1 MRNIY
6 LGPPGTGKTSKLL
19 ELVDGALEI
28 GTPPRYIGYFAFTRA
43 ANEESINRACSKFQ
57 LSRKDLP
64 FFRTLHSLA
73 FRQLG
78 LKSSQVMAD
87 QHYQE
92 FGEWLG
98 IRISGGLDRDTG
110 VFYGSERGDEILAL
124 INKARIRDIAV
135 EQQWCE
141 DVLDISWLEVER
153 VDRALRLYKE
163 RREIVDYTDMLSL
176 FLKQKPVPFLET
188 MFVDE
193 AQDLNRLQWKMVYL
207 LEEISKNCFIAGDDD
222 QAIFK
227 WAGADVDQFLD
238 LTGETTV
245 LDKSFRLP
253 KKIARFAKSIVQRI
267 DRRYEKEWDSRED
280 EGLLEYHTKFDY
292 IDMSVGEWM
301 VLARTHYLL
310 QPIEAQCRREGW
322 FYSKNN
328 VPSVRKSLITS
339 IQDWERLRKGESIS
353 SAAVRKMYQFFKAD
367 GNVTKKGRGLKDVT
381 EYETFTLQDL
391 QKNHGLR
398 MSAIWHEAFD
408 NVSIYEREYMI
419 ALLRRGEKLTEDPR
433 VRLST
438 IHAAKGKECQ
448 HVVLLTD
455 LSRKAWTQM
464 QVHENDELRT
474 FYVGATRARE
484 SLHIIMPQ
492 TQYYFPMG
500 AKG

>member
-19 ELVDGALEI
+19 ELVDSALEI
-28 GTPPRYIGYFAFTRA
+28 GTPSRYIGYFAFTRA
-43 ANEESINRACSKFQ
+43 ANEESINRACTKFQ

-78 LKSSQVMAD
+78 LKSNQVMGD

-98 IRISGGLDRDTG
+98 LRISGGLDRDTG
-110 VFYGSERGDEILAL
+110 VFYGNERGDEILAL
-124 INKARIRDIAV
+124 INKARIRDISV
-135 EQQWCE
+135 EHQWY
-141 DVLDISWLEVER
+141 DDSSDISWLDVER

-176 FLKQKPVPFLET
+176 FLIQKPVPFLET
-188 MFVDE
+188 IFIDE

-207 LEEISKNCFIAGDDD
+207 LEEVSKNCVIAGDDD

-238 LTGETTV
+238 LTGRTTV

-253 KKIARFAKSIVQRI
+253 NKIANFAKSIVKRI
-267 DRRYEKEWDSRED
+267 DRRYEKEWSSRDD

-292 IDMSVGEWM
+292 INMSKGEWL

-339 IQDWERLRKGESIS
+339 IQDWEKLRKGESIS
-353 SAAVRKMYQFFKAD
+353 SAAVRKMYQFFKSD
-367 GNVTKKGRGLKDVT
+367 GNVTKKGRGLKNVT
-381 EYETFTLQDL
+381 EYETFSLQNL
-391 QKNHGLR
+391 QNDYGLR
-398 MSAIWHEAFD
+398 TSGIWHEAFD
-408 NVSIYEREYMI
+408 NLSIYEREYMI
-419 ALLRRGEKLTEDPR
+419 ALLRRGEKLTEEPR

-484 SLHIIMPQ
+484 SLHVIMPQ
-492 TQYYFPMG
+492 TQYFFPIG
-500 AKG
+500 ANG

>member
-19 ELVDGALEI
+19 ELVDSALEI
-28 GTPPRYIGYFAFTRA
+28 GTPSRYIGYFAFTRA
-43 ANEESINRACSKFQ
+43 ANEESINRACTKFQ

-78 LKSSQVMAD
+78 LKSNQVMGD

-98 IRISGGLDRDTG
+98 LRISGGLDRDTG
-110 VFYGSERGDEILAL
+110 VFYGNERGDEILAL
-124 INKARIRDIAV
+124 INKARIRDISV
-135 EQQWCE
+135 EHQWY
-141 DVLDISWLEVER
+141 DDSSDISWLEVER

-176 FLKQKPVPFLET
+176 FLIQKPVPFLET
-188 MFVDE
+188 IFIDE

-207 LEEISKNCFIAGDDD
+207 LEEVSKNCVIAGDDD

-238 LTGETTV
+238 LTGRTTV

-253 KKIARFAKSIVQRI
+253 NKIANFAKSIVKRI
-267 DRRYEKEWDSRED
+267 DRRYEKEWSSRDD

-292 IDMSVGEWM
+292 INMSKGEWL

-339 IQDWERLRKGESIS
+339 IQDWEKLRKGESIS
-353 SAAVRKMYQFFKAD
+353 SAAVRKMYQFFKSD
-367 GNVTKKGRGLKDVT
+367 GNVTKKGRGLKNVT
-381 EYETFTLQDL
+381 EYETFSLQNL
-391 QKNHGLR
+391 QNDYGLR
-398 MSAIWHEAFD
+398 TSGIWHEAFD
-408 NVSIYEREYMI
+408 NLSIYEREYMI
-419 ALLRRGEKLTEDPR
+419 ALLRRGEKLTEEPR

-484 SLHIIMPQ
+484 SLHVIMPQ
-492 TQYYFPMG
+492 TQYFFPIG
-500 AKG
+500 ANG

>member
-1 MRNIY
+1 M
-6 LGPPGTGKTSKLL
+6 G
-19 ELVDGALEI
+19 
-28 GTPPRYIGYFAFTRA
+28 
-43 ANEESINRACSKFQ
+43 
-57 LSRKDLP
+57 
-64 FFRTLHSLA
+64 
-73 FRQLG
+73 
-78 LKSSQVMAD
+78 D

-98 IRISGGLDRDTG
+98 LRISGGLDRDTG
-110 VFYGSERGDEILAL
+110 VFYGNERGDEILAL
-124 INKARIRDIAV
+124 INKARIRDISV
-135 EQQWCE
+135 EHQWY
-141 DVLDISWLEVER
+141 DDSSDISWLEVER

-176 FLKQKPVPFLET
+176 FLIQKPVPFLET
-188 MFVDE
+188 IFIDE

-207 LEEISKNCFIAGDDD
+207 LEEVSKNCVIAGDDD

-238 LTGETTV
+238 LTGRTTV

-253 KKIARFAKSIVQRI
+253 NKIANFAKSIVKRI
-267 DRRYEKEWDSRED
+267 DRRYEKEWSSRDD

-292 IDMSVGEWM
+292 INMSKGEWL

-339 IQDWERLRKGESIS
+339 IQDWEKLRKGESIS
-353 SAAVRKMYQFFKAD
+353 SAAVRKMYQFFKSD
-367 GNVTKKGRGLKDVT
+367 GNVTKKGRGLKNVT
-381 EYETFTLQDL
+381 EYETFSLQNL
-391 QKNHGLR
+391 QNDYGLR
-398 MSAIWHEAFD
+398 TSGIWHEAFD
-408 NVSIYEREYMI
+408 NLSIYEREYMI
-419 ALLRRGEKLTEDPR
+419 ALLRRGEKLTEEPR

-484 SLHIIMPQ
+484 SLHVIMPQ
-492 TQYYFPMG
+492 TQYFFPIG
-500 AKG
+500 ANG

>member
-19 ELVDGALEI
+19 ELVDNALEI
-28 GTPPRYIGYFAFTRA
+28 GTPSRYIGYFAFTRA
-43 ANEESINRACSKFQ
+43 ANEESINRACTKFQ

-78 LKSSQVMAD
+78 LKSNQVMGD

-98 IRISGGLDRDTG
+98 LRISGGLDRDTG
-110 VFYGSERGDEILAL
+110 VFYGNERGDEILAL
-124 INKARIRDIAV
+124 INKARIRDISV
-135 EQQWCE
+135 EHQWY
-141 DVLDISWLEVER
+141 DDSSDISWLEVER

-176 FLKQKPVPFLET
+176 FLIQKPVPFLET
-188 MFVDE
+188 IFIDE

-207 LEEISKNCFIAGDDD
+207 LEEVSKNCVIAGDDD

-238 LTGETTV
+238 LTGRTTV

-253 KKIARFAKSIVQRI
+253 NKIANFAKSIVKRI
-267 DRRYEKEWDSRED
+267 DRRYEKEWSSRDD

-292 IDMSVGEWM
+292 INMSKGEWL

-339 IQDWERLRKGESIS
+339 IQDWEKLAILLGSL
-353 SAAVRKMYQFFKAD
+353 SAAVRKMYQFFKSD
-367 GNVTKKGRGLKDVT
+367 GNVTKKGRGLKNVT
-381 EYETFTLQDL
+381 EYETFSLQNL
-391 QKNHGLR
+391 QNDYGLR
-398 MSAIWHEAFD
+398 TSGIWHEAFD
-408 NVSIYEREYMI
+408 NLSIYEREYMI
-419 ALLRRGEKLTEDPR
+419 ALLRRGEKLTEEPR

-484 SLHIIMPQ
+484 SLHVIMPQ
-492 TQYYFPMG
+492 TQYFFPIG
-500 AKG
+500 ANG

>member
-19 ELVDGALEI
+19 ELVDNALEI
-28 GTPPRYIGYFAFTRA
+28 GTPSRYIGYFAFTRA
-43 ANEESINRACSKFQ
+43 ANEESINRACTKFQ

-78 LKSSQVMAD
+78 LKSNQVMGD

-98 IRISGGLDRDTG
+98 LRISGGLDRDTG
-110 VFYGSERGDEILAL
+110 VFYGNERGDEILAL
-124 INKARIRDIAV
+124 INKARIRDISV
-135 EQQWCE
+135 EHQWY
-141 DVLDISWLEVER
+141 DDSSDISWLEVER

-176 FLKQKPVPFLET
+176 FLIQKPVPFLET
-188 MFVDE
+188 IFIDE

-207 LEEISKNCFIAGDDD
+207 LEEVSKNCVIAGDDD

-238 LTGETTV
+238 LTGRTTV

-253 KKIARFAKSIVQRI
+253 NKIANFAKSIVKRI
-267 DRRYEKEWDSRED
+267 DRRYEKEWSSRDD

-292 IDMSVGEWM
+292 INMSKGEWL

-339 IQDWERLRKGESIS
+339 IQDWEKLRKGESIS
-353 SAAVRKMYQFFKAD
+353 SAAVRKMYQFFKSD
-367 GNVTKKGRGLKDVT
+367 GNVTKKGRGLKNVT
-381 EYETFTLQDL
+381 EYETFSLQNL
-391 QKNHGLR
+391 QNDYGLR
-398 MSAIWHEAFD
+398 TSGIWHEAFD
-408 NVSIYEREYMI
+408 NLSIYEREYMI
-419 ALLRRGEKLTEDPR
+419 ALLRRGEKLTEEPR

-484 SLHIIMPQ
+484 SLHVIMPQ
-492 TQYYFPMG
+492 TQYFFPIG
-500 AKG
+500 ANG

>member
-1 MRNIY
+1 VRNIY

-19 ELVDGALEI
+19 ELVDSALEI
-28 GTPPRYIGYFAFTRA
+28 GTPSRYIGYFAFTRA
-43 ANEESINRACSKFQ
+43 ANEESINRACTKFQ

-78 LKSSQVMAD
+78 LKSNQVMGD

-98 IRISGGLDRDTG
+98 LRISGGLDRDTG
-110 VFYGSERGDEILAL
+110 VFYGNERGDEILAL
-124 INKARIRDIAV
+124 INKARIRDISV
-135 EQQWCE
+135 EHQWY
-141 DVLDISWLEVER
+141 DDSSDISWLEVER

-176 FLKQKPVPFLET
+176 FLIQKPVPFLET
-188 MFVDE
+188 IFIDE

-207 LEEISKNCFIAGDDD
+207 LEEVSKNCVIAGDDD

-238 LTGETTV
+238 LTGRTTV

-253 KKIARFAKSIVQRI
+253 NKIANFAKSIVKRI
-267 DRRYEKEWDSRED
+267 DRRYEKEWSSRDD

-292 IDMSVGEWM
+292 INMSKGEWL

-339 IQDWERLRKGESIS
+339 IQDWEKLRKGESIS
-353 SAAVRKMYQFFKAD
+353 SAAVRKMYQFFKSD
-367 GNVTKKGRGLKDVT
+367 GNVTKKGRGLKNVT
-381 EYETFTLQDL
+381 EYETFSLQNL
-391 QKNHGLR
+391 QNDYGLR
-398 MSAIWHEAFD
+398 TSGIWHEAFD
-408 NVSIYEREYMI
+408 NLSIYEREYMI
-419 ALLRRGEKLTEDPR
+419 ALLRRGEKLTEEPR

-484 SLHIIMPQ
+484 SLHVIMPQ
-492 TQYYFPMG
+492 TQYFFPIG
-500 AKG
+500 ANG